1 MKILNLTQHLATPDQ
16 IKAGVVD
23 LPELG
28 RQQLQK
34 LITFETLPDDTE
46 LSNRA
51 HAVANLAAQYIELMG
66 FNDGEPINTV
76 LIGGAPYFM
85 VPLEIAL
92 SHVGLFAVYAFSK
105 RQAVETHNP
114 DGTVTKTFTFQH
126 EGFVPGTMLSTSLE
140 TSK

>member
-16 IKAGVVD
+16 KAAGVVD

-46 LSNRA
+46 LSDRA
-51 HAVANLAAQYIELMG
+51 HAVASLAAQYIELMALT
-66 FNDGEPINTV
+66 DGEPANTV

-92 SHVGLFAVYAFSK
+92 SHFGLFAVYAFSV
-105 RQAVETHNP
+105 REPVETHNP
-114 DGTVTKTFTFQH
+114 DGTVTKRNVFKH
-126 EGFVPGTMLSTSLE
+126 AGFVPGTMLSTSLE
-140 TSK
+140 S

>member
-1 MKILNLTQHLATPDQ
+1 MRILNLTQHLATPDQ
-16 IKAGVVD
+16 IRAGVVD

-46 LSNRA
+46 LSDRA
-51 HAVANLAAQYIELMG
+51 HAVANLAAQYIEVLEAR
-66 FNDGEPINTV
+66 DGEPINTV

-92 SHVGLFAVYAFSK
+92 SHVGLFAVYAFSV
-105 RQAVETHNP
+105 RESVETHNP
-114 DGTVTKTFTFQH
+114 DGTVTKRNIFKH
-126 EGFVPGTMLSTSLE
+126 AGFVPGTMLSTSME
-140 TSK
+140 A

>member
-16 IKAGVVD
+16 KAAGVVD

-34 LITFETLPDDTE
+34 LTTFETLPDDTE
-46 LSNRA
+46 LSDRA
-51 HAVANLAAQYIELMG
+51 HAVASLAAQYIELMTLT
-66 FNDGEPINTV
+66 DGEPVNTV

-92 SHVGLFAVYAFSK
+92 AHAGLFAVYAFSK

-114 DGTVTKTFTFQH
+114 DGSVTKTFTFKH
-126 EGFVPGTMLSTSLE
+126 AGFVPGTMLSTSLE
-140 TSK
+140 S

>member
-16 IKAGVVD
+16 AKAGVID

-46 LSNRA
+46 LSDRA
-51 HAVANLAAQYIELMG
+51 HAVANLAAQYIEVLETR
-66 FNDGEPINTV
+66 DGEPINTV

-92 SHVGLFAVYAFSK
+92 SHVGLFAVYAFSV
-105 RQAVETHNP
+105 RESVETHNP
-114 DGTVTKTFTFQH
+114 DGTVAKRNVFKH
-126 EGFVPGTMLSTSLE
+126 AGFVPGTMLSTSLE
-140 TSK
+140 A

>member
-16 IKAGVVD
+16 KDAGVVD

-46 LSNRA
+46 LSDRA
-51 HAVANLAAQYIELMG
+51 YAVASLAAQYIELMTLT
-66 FNDGEPINTV
+66 DGEPVNTV

-92 SHVGLFAVYAFSK
+92 AHAGLFAVYAFSV
-105 RQAVETHNP
+105 RESVETHNP
-114 DGTVTKTFTFQH
+114 DGTVTKRNVFKH
-126 EGFVPGTMLSTSLE
+126 AGFVPGTMLSTSLE
-140 TSK
+140 S

>member
-16 IKAGVVD
+16 VKAGVID

-34 LITFETLPDDTE
+34 LITFETLPDDAE
-46 LSNRA
+46 LSDRA
-51 HAVANLAAQYIELMG
+51 HAVANLAAQYIEVLEAR
-66 FNDGEPINTV
+66 DGEPINTV

-92 SHVGLFAVYAFSK
+92 SHVGLFAVYAFSV
-105 RQAVETHNP
+105 RESVETHNP
-114 DGTVTKTFTFQH
+114 DGTVTKRNIFKH
-126 EGFVPGTMLSTSLE
+126 AGFVPGTMLSTSLE
-140 TSK
+140 A

>member
-1 MKILNLTQHLATPDQ
+1 MKILNLTQHLATSDQ

-34 LITFETLPDDTE
+34 LITFDTLPDDTE
-46 LSNRA
+46 LSDRA
-51 HAVANLAAQYIELMG
+51 HAVASLAAQYIEVLEAR
-66 FNDGEPINTV
+66 DGEPVNTV

-92 SHVGLFAVYAFSK
+92 SHFGLFAVYAFSK
-105 RQAVETHNP
+105 RQAVETRNP
-114 DGTVTKTFTFQH
+114 DGTVTKTFTFKH

>member
-16 IKAGVVD
+16 AKAGVID

-46 LSNRA
+46 LSDRA
-51 HAVANLAAQYIELMG
+51 HAVASLAAQYIEVLEAR
-66 FNDGEPINTV
+66 DGEPINTV

-92 SHVGLFAVYAFSK
+92 AHAGLFAVYAFSV
-105 RQAVETHNP
+105 RESVESQLP
-114 DGTVTKTFTFQH
+114 DGTVYKQNIFRH
-126 EGFVPGTMLSTSLE
+126 AGFVPGTMLSTSLE
-140 TSK
+140 S

>member
-16 IKAGVVD
+16 AKAGVID

-34 LITFETLPDDTE
+34 LITFETFPDDTE
-46 LSNRA
+46 LSDRA
-51 HAVANLAAQYIELMG
+51 HAVASLAAQYIEVLEAR
-66 FNDGEPINTV
+66 NGEPINTV

-92 SHVGLFAVYAFSK
+92 SHVGLFAVYAFSV
-105 RQAVETHNP
+105 RESVETHNP
-114 DGTVTKTFTFQH
+114 DGTVTKRNIFKH
-126 EGFVPGTMLSTSLE
+126 AGFVPGTMLSTSLE
-140 TSK
+140 S

>member
-16 IKAGVVD
+16 KAAGVVG

-46 LSNRA
+46 LSDRA
-51 HAVANLAAQYIELMG
+51 HAVASLAAQYIEVLEAR
-66 FNDGEPINTV
+66 DGEPINTV

-92 SHVGLFAVYAFSK
+92 SHVGLFAVYAFSV
-105 RQAVETHNP
+105 RESVETHNP
-114 DGTVTKTFTFQH
+114 DGTVTKRNIFKH
-126 EGFVPGTMLSTSLE
+126 AGFVPGTMLSTSLE
-140 TSK
+140 A

>member
-16 IKAGVVD
+16 VKAGVID

-46 LSNRA
+46 LSDRA
-51 HAVANLAAQYIELMG
+51 HAVANLAAQYIELMTLT
-66 FNDGEPINTV
+66 DGEPINTV

-92 SHVGLFAVYAFSK
+92 SHVGLFAVYAFSV
-105 RQAVETHNP
+105 RESVETHNP
-114 DGTVTKTFTFQH
+114 DGTVTKRNIFKH

-140 TSK
+140 A

>member
-16 IKAGVVD
+16 AKAGVID

-46 LSNRA
+46 LSDRA
-51 HAVANLAAQYIELMG
+51 HAVANLAAQYIEVLEAR
-66 FNDGEPINTV
+66 DGEPINTV

-92 SHVGLFAVYAFSK
+92 SHVGLFAVYAFSV
-105 RQAVETHNP
+105 RESVETHNP
-114 DGTVTKTFTFQH
+114 DGTVTKRNIFKH
-126 EGFVPGTMLSTSLE
+126 AGFVPGTMLSTSLE
-140 TSK
+140 A

>member
-16 IKAGVVD
+16 KAAGVVD

-46 LSNRA
+46 LSDRA
-51 HAVANLAAQYIELMG
+51 HAVANLAAQYIELMALT
-66 FNDGEPINTV
+66 DGEPVNTV

-92 SHVGLFAVYAFSK
+92 AHAGLFTVYAFSV
-105 RQAVETHNP
+105 RESVETHNP
-114 DGTVTKTFTFQH
+114 DGTVTKRNVFKH
-126 EGFVPGTMLSTSLE
+126 AGFVPGTMLSTSLE
-140 TSK
+140 S

>member
-16 IKAGVVD
+16 TKAGVVD

-34 LITFETLPDDTE
+34 LITFEALPDDTE
-46 LSNRA
+46 LSDRA
-51 HAVANLAAQYIELMG
+51 HAVAGLAAQYIELMTLT
-66 FNDGEPINTV
+66 DGEPVNTV

-92 SHVGLFAVYAFSK
+92 SHFGLFAVYAFSV
-105 RQAVETHNP
+105 RESVESHNP
-114 DGTVTKTFTFQH
+114 DGTVTKRSVFKRA
-126 EGFVPGTMLSTSLE
+126 GFVPGTMLSTSLE
-140 TSK
+140 A

>member
-16 IKAGVVD
+16 KAAGVID

-28 RQQLQK
+28 RQHLQK

-46 LSNRA
+46 LSDRA
-51 HAVANLAAQYIELMG
+51 HAVANLAAQYIELMTLT
-66 FNDGEPINTV
+66 DGEPVNTV
-76 LIGGAPYFM
+76 LIGGAPYFL

-92 SHVGLFAVYAFSK
+92 AHVGLFAVYAFSK

-114 DGTVTKTFTFQH
+114 DGSVTKTFTFKH

-140 TSK
+140 S

>member
-16 IKAGVVD
+16 AKAGVID

-46 LSNRA
+46 LSDRA
-51 HAVANLAAQYIELMG
+51 HAVASLAAQYIEVLEAR
-66 FNDGEPINTV
+66 DGEPINTV

-92 SHVGLFAVYAFSK
+92 SHVGLFAVYAFSV
-105 RQAVETHNP
+105 RESVETHNP
-114 DGTVTKTFTFQH
+114 DGTVTKRNIFRH
-126 EGFVPGTMLSTSLE
+126 AGFVPGTMLSTSLE
-140 TSK
+140 S

>member
-16 IKAGVVD
+16 AKAGVID

-46 LSNRA
+46 LSGRA
-51 HAVANLAAQYIELMG
+51 HAVANLAAQYIEVLEAR
-66 FNDGEPINTV
+66 DGEPINTV

-92 SHVGLFAVYAFSK
+92 SHVGLFAVYAFSV
-105 RQAVETHNP
+105 RESVETHNP
-114 DGTVTKTFTFQH
+114 DGTVTKRNIFKH
-126 EGFVPGTMLSTSLE
+126 AGFVPGTMLSTSME
-140 TSK
+140 A

>member
-16 IKAGVVD
+16 KAAGVVD

-46 LSNRA
+46 LSDRA
-51 HAVANLAAQYIELMG
+51 HAVANLAAQYIEVLEAR
-66 FNDGEPINTV
+66 DGEPINTV

-92 SHVGLFAVYAFSK
+92 SHVGLFAVYAFSV
-105 RQAVETHNP
+105 RESVETHNP
-114 DGTVTKTFTFQH
+114 DGTVTKRNIFRH
-126 EGFVPGTMLSTSLE
+126 AGFVPGTMLSTSLE
-140 TSK
+140 S

>member
-16 IKAGVVD
+16 KAAGVVD

-34 LITFETLPDDTE
+34 LITFKTLPDDTE
-46 LSNRA
+46 LSDRA
-51 HAVANLAAQYIELMG
+51 HAVASLAAQYIELMTLT
-66 FNDGEPINTV
+66 DGEPVNTV

-92 SHVGLFAVYAFSK
+92 SHVGLFAVYAFSV
-105 RQAVETHNP
+105 RESVETHNP
-114 DGTVTKTFTFQH
+114 DGTVTKRNVFKH
-126 EGFVPGTMLSTSLE
+126 AGFVPGTMLSTSLE
-140 TSK
+140 A

>member
-16 IKAGVVD
+16 KAAGVVD

-46 LSNRA
+46 LSDRA
-51 HAVANLAAQYIELMG
+51 HAVASLAAQYIEVLEAR
-66 FNDGEPINTV
+66 DGEPINTV

-92 SHVGLFAVYAFSK
+92 SHVGLFAVYAFSV
-105 RQAVETHNP
+105 RESVETHNP
-114 DGTVTKTFTFQH
+114 DGTVTKRNIFKH
-126 EGFVPGTMLSTSLE
+126 AGFVPGTMLSTSLE
-140 TSK
+140 A